1 MSWIVFVP
9 ELRPGREAADEA
21 RLEHGDGRISIAGAP
36 AFAHPAC
43 APGAKAP
50 GLFGH
55 TGPDSD
61 LLALPDPS
69 RLGLLWRDGMT
80 VARELD
86 LRTGILQ
93 QRFADGDACA
103 VVRSFCC
110 LARPGTYVLR
120 ADGDAALLGDGPPLR
135 APAPVAPSAEARDEP
150 APQGLQILSVAG
162 VPGGAVV
169 AAAQERDLQRLE
181 RLAFFAVDPYRVP
194 GTGEAVAPLHEAQ
207 RAGFAALAAEQ
218 REAWARRWA
227 CCEVTIEGDDEL
239 QHAMRFALFHLNAL
253 VASEGEAGLGARG
266 TTAHAYRGHVFW
278 DSEVFVLPFFA
289 ATHPH
294 AARAMLRYRARRL
307 HAARANAARTGHRGA
322 RFPWESAARGDEVTP
337 TAMQD
342 NTGEVVRVLT
352 GELEEHVTADIA
364 WAAAH
369 YLAWTGDQQFARG
382 GGLALL
388 VETARYWASR
398 VQRDAAGTGHI
409 RHVIGPDEYHEDVDD
424 NAYTNVMA
432 RWNLRAAAAHVERYG
447 SNVLRTEAHG
457 WLEIAD
463 ALIDGFDANTRLYE
477 QFAGFFDLEPL
488 LATDLGPRPLSAPA
502 IVGYDA
508 THGSQLI
515 KQTDVLM
522 LHLNV
527 PDQVAPASLAP
538 NLDFYEPRTTHES
551 SLSPGSTAE
560 ALARAGRPDQA
571 LAWLRLGAMHDLA
584 ENAVPA
590 RAGLHLAALGNTWR
604 VVAFGLMGLWPAADA
619 LRVAPRLPSG
629 WEALEVRVRYR
640 DTPVRLRATPDAL
653 TVYADAPIA
662 IAVGET
668 PPVTLNAGG
677 TRLTSA
683 PC

>member
-1 MSWIVFVP
+1 VSWIVSVP
-9 ELRPGREAADEA
+9 ESRPGQEVADEA

-36 AFAHPAC
+36 ALEHPAC

-69 RLGLLWRDGMT
+69 RLGLLWRDGTT

-93 QRFADGDACA
+93 QRIADGDASA

-135 APAPVAPSAEARDEP
+135 APAPAAPSAEAREEA

-169 AAAQERDLQRLE
+169 AAAQERDARRLE
-181 RLAFFAVDPYRVP
+181 RLAFFAIDPYRVP
-194 GTGEAVAPLHEAQ
+194 DTGEAVAPLHEAQ

-218 REAWARRWA
+218 REAWAQRWA
-227 CCEVTIEGDDEL
+227 RCEVTIEGDDEL
-239 QHAMRFALFHLNAL
+239 QHAVRFALFHLNAL

-266 TTAHAYRGHVFW
+266 TTGHAYRGHVFW
-278 DSEVFVLPFFA
+278 DADVFVLPFFA
-289 ATHPH
+289 ATHPQ

-337 TAMQD
+337 TALQD
-342 NTGEVVRVLT
+342 RTGEVVRVLT

-364 WAAAH
+364 WAVAH

-398 VQRDAAGTGHI
+398 VQRDTARAGHI
-409 RHVIGPDEYHEDVDD
+409 QHVIGPDEYHEDVDD

-447 SNVLRTEAHG
+447 SGILRTEARG

-488 LATDLGPRPLSAPA
+488 LATDLGARPLSAPA
-502 IVGYDA
+502 IVGYDE

-527 PDQVAPASLAP
+527 PEQVAPGSLAP

-560 ALARAGRPDQA
+560 ALARAGRPDEA
-571 LAWLRLGAMHDLA
+571 LAWLRLGATLDFA
-584 ENAVPA
+584 ENAAPA
-590 RAGLHLAALGNTWR
+590 RAGLHTAALGNTWR
-604 VVAFGLMGLWPAADA
+604 AVAFGLMGLWPAPDA
-619 LRVAPRLPSG
+619 LRIAPRLPSG

-640 DTPVRLRATPDAL
+640 DTPVRVRATPDAL
-653 TVYADAPIA
+653 TIHADAPIP
-662 IAVGET
+662 IAFGEAR
-668 PPVTLNAGG
+668 PVTLNAGE
-677 TRLTSA
+677 TRLTA
-683 PC
+683 